1 MMLWLTLFF
10 EFFKTGLFSIGG
22 GLATIPFL
30 YEMMERYHWFTES
43 DLLNMIAISEST
55 PGPVGVNMATYVGY
69 HVTDNNVFGAVW
81 ATFALVLPS
90 VIVICAIAKVLQA
103 YRKNPYVQDMFYGL
117 RPATAALILSA
128 AIGVFISVIM
138 PDKQL
143 VFNAQLGLTLVI
155 MAGIWLFTKIFK
167 NIHPIAIICLSAAIG
182 ILFSL

>member
-30 YEMMERYHWFTES
+30 YEMMERYHWFSES

-69 HVTDNNVFGAVW
+69 HVTGNNIFGAIW
-81 ATFALVLPS
+81 TTFALVLPS

-128 AIGVFISVIM
+128 AIGVFLSVIL
-138 PDKQL
+138 PNNQL
-143 VFNAQLGLTLVI
+143 IFDMHLAFTLGI
-155 MAGIWLFTKIFK
+155 MAAIWAFTKVFK
-167 NIHPIAIICLSAAIG
+167 NIHPIAIICLSALIG
-182 ILFSL
+182 IVFAL

>member
-30 YEMMERYHWFTES
+30 YEMMEHYHWFSES

-69 HVTDNNVFGAVW
+69 HVTGNNVFGAIW

-128 AIGVFISVIM
+128 AIGVLLSVIM
-138 PDKQL
+138 PNNKL
-143 VFNAQLGLTLVI
+143 VFDTHLLLTLVI
-155 MAGIWLFTKIFK
+155 MAGIWIFTKVFK
-167 NIHPIAIICLSAAIG
+167 KIHPIAIICLSAAIG
-182 ILFSL
+182 VLFSL